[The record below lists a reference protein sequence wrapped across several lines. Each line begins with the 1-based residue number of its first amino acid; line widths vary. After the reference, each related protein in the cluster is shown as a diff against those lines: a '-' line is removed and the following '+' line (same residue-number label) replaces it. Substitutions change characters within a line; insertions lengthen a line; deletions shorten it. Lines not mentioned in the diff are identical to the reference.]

1 MIQSY
6 WSLQY
11 KIPILDIKTVVKD
24 FMRTED
30 QMVPHV
36 LERLAQQLGTQLIN
50 ARLEIPPQ
58 FGSGYCIGFVFN
70 EHIRMLISNYELN
83 EDVIVQNPD
92 VDTAKKMIFF
102 KFQNIFPKAERSSI
116 FRHKTPSVLIG
127 TSRINTDDVISIHT
141 NTATINIEV
150 DANYL
155 KGLFTSSQE
164 SSVLKGL
171 LQNKRPLLFEQVMYP
186 SLQKIVDEILSGPA
200 NKTFKLF
207 FLRVKAEELICR
219 LLMELENR
227 DEKQLHALNIH
238 DIQAVY
244 RVKQQILEHLETPPV
259 IKALALDAHM
269 SPTKL
274 KRLFR
279 QIFGDS
285 IFSYYQ
291 EFRMQ
296 EAALL
301 LSAEKLSV
309 AAVGYRMGFTNLSH
323 FSRVFKAHIGMN
335 PKHYALRAP
344 N

>member
-1 MIQSY
+1 ME
-6 WSLQY
+6 
-11 KIPILDIKTVVKD
+11 TA
-24 FMRTED
+24 D
-30 QMVPHV
+30 QTVPHV
-36 LERLAQQLGTQLIN
+36 LKRLAHLLGTQLIDR
-50 ARLEIPPQ
+50 RLEIPQQ

-70 EHIRMLISNYELN
+70 EHLRMLISNYELN

-92 VDTAKKMIFF
+92 VDKAKRMIFF
-102 KFQNIFPKAERSSI
+102 KFQNIFSRAETSSI
-116 FRHKTPSVLIG
+116 HKYTIPSVLIG
-127 TSRINTDDVISIHT
+127 TSRINTDDVIAIHT
-141 NTATINIEV
+141 NSATINIEV
-150 DANYL
+150 DADYL
-155 KGLFTSSQE
+155 NGLFIASQE

-171 LQNKRPLLFEQVMYP
+171 LQNKRPLLFEQIMYP
-186 SLQKIVDEILSGPA
+186 SLQKIVDEIISEPA
-200 NKTFKLF
+200 NETFKLF
-207 FLRVKAEELICR
+207 FLRIKAEELICR

-227 DEKQLHALNIH
+227 DEKQLHALNIY

-259 IKALALDAHM
+259 IKELALVAHM

-291 EFRMQ
+291 QFRMQ

-323 FSRVFKAHIGMN
+323 FSRIFKAHIGIN
-335 PKHYALRAP
+335 PKHYALNGP
-344 N
+344 K